1 MGKRVPTAGRT
12 VISSLCSWEESMA
25 ELLDKLPTILV
36 LAVLVGIF
44 FALRRHVKSER
55 LILWTAAWVL
65 ILAHFIFQALDPVDG
80 SGSPLIFIADQGT
93 LQVAAMFFIA
103 SLTSFSQNRKL
114 TLGFLA
120 LTGVPMMSYIS
131 AAAYGCDWRSV
142 YIACS
147 AVIFFGTPL
156 FIACFRK
163 LTLQSGAWIPV
174 AAAAGVF
181 SVYRAWHHEY
191 LFGFLAA
198 LTLGFGMP
206 GFLYWRRYRRWS
218 PGVITSA
225 GGFLLWGLV
234 FPFGQLQHV
243 YFPALQVNPELWNT
257 PKFFVAF
264 GMILT
269 LLEEKSEFLKS
280 VREMEHLI
288 NRQMQRFAGITSRL
302 LSGVEVT
309 SLCPEIAQAISETS
323 TFRRV
328 TIVLSTDGETLFPA
342 GCAGM
347 DAETLKLISDNCAH
361 HWRMAKLVEICKGG
375 TMLGENARLLK
386 GRNLTGYA
394 MIPSQE
400 PFPPDSN
407 WQNGDKVFI
416 PLQSTRG
423 AFIGCIS
430 MDDPRDPG
438 RVTAEEMSKIELL
451 AGDLAIT
458 LDNAALH
465 RQLVRSE
472 KLAAIGQLVAG
483 VAHEL
488 NNPLTSICG
497 YSELLTDEIKEGPA
511 RQKLDKMM
519 REAQR
524 MRRIIENLLRFAR
537 RNSLE
542 KKSANLEALVLEVL
556 ALREYHIRNNNVAV
570 QIEIEPELPQVALD
584 EDQFKQILL
593 NLLNNSIDALE
604 GVRNKRIHIEGT
616 RRGDRVVLHFDD
628 NGPGFAE
635 PSRVFDPF
643 YTTKPVGKGTGLG
656 LSICYGIAKEHGG
669 EVHAVNLSP
678 RGARVILELPLR
690 TEVELDSRAVLS
702 AGTVQ

>member
-1 MGKRVPTAGRT
+1 
-12 VISSLCSWEESMA
+12 MA
-25 ELLDKLPTILV
+25 ELFDKLPTILV

-55 LILWTAAWVL
+55 LALWTAAWVL
-65 ILAHFIFQALDPVDG
+65 IFVHFIFQAYDPVDG
-80 SGSPLIFIADQGT
+80 SGSPLIFIADQGA
-93 LQVAAMFFIA
+93 LQIAAMFFIA
-103 SLTSFSQNRKL
+103 SLTSFFQSRKL
-114 TLGFLA
+114 TFSFLA
-120 LTGVPMMSYIS
+120 LTGVPVMGYIS

-142 YIACS
+142 YIACI
-147 AVIFFGTPL
+147 AAIFFGTPL
-156 FIACFRK
+156 FVAAFRE
-163 LTLQSGAWIPV
+163 LTLSSSAWIPV
-174 AAAAGVF
+174 VVVTGVI
-181 SVYRAWHHEY
+181 SAYRAWHHQY
-191 LFGFLAA
+191 AFGFLAV

-225 GGFLLWGLV
+225 GGFFLWGLV
-234 FPFGQLQHV
+234 FPLGQLQYI
-243 YFPALQVNPELWNT
+243 YFPKLHVNPELWNT

-280 VREMEHLI
+280 VRQREQQV

-302 LSGVEVT
+302 LCGVEVN

-328 TIVLSTDGETLFPA
+328 AILLSTDGKTLFPA

-347 DAETLKLISDNCAH
+347 DAEMLRLISDNCAH
-361 HWRMAKLVEICKGG
+361 HWRIATLVELCRDGAV
-375 TMLGENARLLK
+375 LGENARLLK
-386 GRNLTGYA
+386 GRNLASYPI
-394 MIPSQE
+394 IPSREQ
-400 PFPPDSN
+400 FPPDSG
-407 WQNGDKVFI
+407 WQNGDKVLI

-430 MDDPRDPG
+430 MDDPRDPS

-497 YSELLTDEIKEGPA
+497 YSELLTDEIKEGAA
-511 RQKLDKMM
+511 REKLDKMI

-537 RNSLE
+537 RNTLE
-542 KKSANLEALVLEVL
+542 KKSANLEALVAEVL

-604 GVRNKRIHIEGT
+604 GMRNKRIHIDGT

-678 RGARVILELPLR
+678 RGARIVLELPLR
-690 TEVELDSRAVLS
+690 TEVETESPAIVS
-702 AGTVQ
+702 AEKAH